1 MISPDT
7 QYEIAMLI
15 EESMEELAHLLQNSS
30 GASTMSRLFVP
41 NVWWNKAGHI
51 TGSVSVWSSD
61 DQAED
66 TIDGVVYI
74 SLSSDMVT
82 IRVDVCRSSGSIL
95 NETFAES
102 KTFTNNDDLLDIV
115 RNYQAPV
122 VEALALA
129 MQEASRAHHTV

>member
-15 EESMEELAHLLQNSS
+15 EESMKELAHLLQNSPGVS
-30 GASTMSRLFVP
+30 AVSRRFVP
-41 NVWWNKAGHI
+41 NVWWNRAGHI

-61 DQAED
+61 EEAED

-74 SLSSDMVT
+74 SLSSDMVI

-115 RNYQAPV
+115 RNYQALV
-122 VEALALA
+122 VEALSRA
-129 MQEASRAHHTV
+129 MQEASKAHHTV